1 MQKTKNVMKG
11 LTAKEEEIM
20 GFFWEKGP
28 LFVKEM
34 LAFYE
39 EPKPHFNTLSTIV
52 RGLEDKGFLSHHTY
66 GNTYQY
72 YAVVSEEDFRKRT
85 LKNVISKYFNNSYL
99 SAVSSLV
106 KEEDISLEELKQL
119 IQDVEREGTEIVETL
134 ITLAYEKYRI
144 GLFAAGKYLLRIAGK
159 ENRRGTLFHGM
170 QYA

>member
-1 MQKTKNVMKG
+1 MRKTKNVMKG

-85 LKNVISKYFNNSYL
+85 LKNVISKYFNNL
-99 SAVSSLV
+99 SPFPFPRLVSTASVLPG
-106 KEEDISLEELKQL
+106 IYPLPSP
-119 IQDVEREGTEIVETL
+119 ET
-134 ITLAYEKYRI
+134 TLR
-144 GLFAAGKYLLRIAGK
+144 
-159 ENRRGTLFHGM
+159 
-170 QYA
+170 

>member
-1 MQKTKNVMKG
+1 MNLVLCRKVRRTMKG

-52 RGLEDKGFLSHHTY
+52 RGLEDKGFLHHNTF

-72 YAVVSEEDFRKRT
+72 YAVVSEENFRKGT

-99 SAVSSLV
+99 NAVSSLV
-106 KEEDISLEELKQL
+106 EEEDISIEDLKQL
-119 IQDVEREGTEIVETL
+119 IREVEKGKPNP
-134 ITLAYEKYRI
+134 ITK
-144 GLFAAGKYLLRIAGK
+144 
-159 ENRRGTLFHGM
+159 
-170 QYA
+170 